1 MDFRIRQL
9 KRALEPLREAL
20 ESHHRSL
27 EGLES
32 TLIEFE
38 EPFNEPQQRQERPQA
53 QPGAGSL
60 DLLSITDVCQELG
73 MGKSWVYRRI
83 QSGEI
88 PSVKLGRNI
97 KVRREDL
104 EGTWRISA
112 TSRCPEWLAEFFSL
126 TEHLLLSRVILQL
139 KLKLRETTFAVPHL
153 PLIRAS
159 RQTRRLGGHEK
170 GRGIENRRPLVLA

>member
-1 MDFRIRQL
+1 MKFRAWQL
-9 KRALEPLREAL
+9 KRTLEPLKEAL

-32 TLIEFE
+32 ALIELE
-38 EPFNEPQQRQERPQA
+38 ETISGREERSERPQA
-53 QPGAGSL
+53 QGDGGGL

-88 PSVKLGRNI
+88 PSIKLGHNI

-104 EGTWRISA
+104 EGYLEGKRTN
-112 TSRCPEWLAEFFSL
+112 
-126 TEHLLLSRVILQL
+126 LLPQSS
-139 KLKLRETTFAVPHL
+139 H
-153 PLIRAS
+153 S
-159 RQTRRLGGHEK
+159 
-170 GRGIENRRPLVLA
+170 